1 MISVRQTHSL
11 DLEAL
16 RDLIVAHYATLGLPL
31 TFSGITFEVAATGR
45 GDKRRHVVKAMLR
58 IDTANAPIG
67 TPTRAELD
75 HAALLA
81 LVTAFLEQVRGGPIM
96 PAMINV
102 EVDER
107 RRTLFDKGWCR
118 LKGFAVFGYQNFAH
132 RVEDRIIPKAA

>member
-11 DLEAL
+11 DLEAV

-31 TFSGITFEVAATGR
+31 TFSGITFEVEAVGK
-45 GDKRRHVVKAMLR
+45 GDKRRHLVKAILR
-58 IDTANAPIG
+58 IDAGNAPVG

-75 HAALLA
+75 HAALLG

-96 PAMINV
+96 PAMIDV
-102 EVDER
+102 EVDECPS
-107 RRTLFDKGWCR
+107 TLFDRGWCR

-132 RVEDRIIPKAA
+132 RVEDRIVPKAA